1 MPQSLIN
8 QKPIV
13 NHPDSVLLARQPIF
27 NRKMAVFGYQLKY
40 QHSTQ
45 SSTSSNAFSS
55 QYTSPADADQAAARV
70 IVNAFTSAGEFSLCD
85 ELPTFFRV
93 SSQLLYSGNLISLPP
108 TIIVFDVIDALEP
121 DEQALRTL
129 KLYRKHKFRL
139 AIEVD
144 PNTINND
151 NGKVHPL
158 LKVADFIRLDINAL
172 GIETFRRLTSQL
184 TANNPNAKIIASM
197 VQTQLQLSHC
207 QSEQSELY
215 QGQFLSRPAIVKG
228 RGLSYSQNAS
238 LQLVGELQSPDIT
251 PQRIAELL
259 SQAPQLSYRLLRL
272 INSATYELTR
282 TIESL
287 QEAVIYLGLS
297 VICHWVSLM
306 VLADASG
313 KPKALVLSTL
323 IRAKMSESLC
333 QKLYPKDSSRAFL
346 IGLMSTLDAMLDIA
360 LEQAVSQLPLSEQ
373 INKALLD
380 KTGPLGEICAAVIA
394 YEQGDFSTA
403 KEAIKIEDYQLF
415 VAYGEAVLW
424 ANGVC
429 EQLFTK

>member
-1 MPQSLIN
+1 
-8 QKPIV
+8 
-13 NHPDSVLLARQPIF
+13 
-27 NRKMAVFGYQLKY
+27 
-40 QHSTQ
+40 
-45 SSTSSNAFSS
+45 
-55 QYTSPADADQAAARV
+55 
-70 IVNAFTSAGEFSLCD
+70 
-85 ELPTFFRV
+85 
-93 SSQLLYSGNLISLPP
+93 
-108 TIIVFDVIDALEP
+108 ALEP
-121 DEQALRTL
+121 DEQALKTL

-139 AIEVD
+139 AIGVD
-144 PNTINND
+144 HSTINND
-151 NGKVHPL
+151 NDKVHPL
-158 LKVADFIRLDINAL
+158 LKEADFIRLDINAL
-172 GIETFRRLTSQL
+172 GIETFRGVHAQL
-184 TANNPNAKIIASM
+184 TTNNQNARIIASM
-197 VQTQLQLSHC
+197 VQTQAQLRDC
-207 QSEQSELY
+207 QSVPSELF
-215 QGQFLSRPAIVKG
+215 QGQFLCRPAIVKG

-238 LQLVGELQSPDIT
+238 LHLVGELQSPDIT

-259 SQAPQLSYRLLRL
+259 RQAPQLSYRLLRL
-272 INSATYELTR
+272 INSATYALPR

-346 IGLMSTLDAMLDIA
+346 TGLLSTLDAMLDIS
-360 LEQAVSQLPLSEQ
+360 LEQAVSQLPLSAQ
-373 INKALLD
+373 INEALLE

-403 KEAIKIEDYQLF
+403 KAAIKIEDYQFF

-429 EQLFTK
+429 NQLFK

>member
-1 MPQSLIN
+1 MPQLQIN

-27 NRKMAVFGYQLKY
+27 NRKMAVFGYQLQY
-40 QHSTQ
+40 QNSA
-45 SSTSSNAFSS
+45 SSS
-55 QYTSPADADQAAARV
+55 QFTNTNNADQAAARV
-70 IVNAFTSAGEFSLCD
+70 IVNAFTSAGEFALFD
-85 ELPTFFRV
+85 ELPTFIRV
-93 SSQLLYSGNLISLPP
+93 SSRLLYSGNLLSLPP
-108 TIIVFDVIDALEP
+108 TTVIFDVIDELEP
-121 DEQALRTL
+121 DEQALKTL
-129 KLYRKHKFRL
+129 KLYAKHKFRL
-139 AIEVD
+139 AIQVD
-144 PNTINND
+144 RSNY
-151 NGKVHPL
+151 KAHPL
-158 LKVADFIRLDINAL
+158 IKMTDFIRLDINAL
-172 GIETFRRLTSQL
+172 GIDTFRRIQSQL
-184 TANNPNAKIIASM
+184 TTSNKNARIIASM
-197 VQTQLQLSHC
+197 VQTQMQLSHC
-207 QSEQSELY
+207 QSVQSELY
-215 QGQFLSRPAIVKG
+215 QGQFLSRPAIIKSK
-228 RGLSYSQNAS
+228 GLSYSQNAS

-272 INSATYELTR
+272 INSATYALPR

-306 VLADASG
+306 VLADASN

-333 QKLYPKDSSRAFL
+333 QKLYPKDSARAFL
-346 IGLMSTLDAMLDIA
+346 TGLLSTLDAMLDVT
-360 LEQAVSQLPLSEQ
+360 LQQAVSQLPLSDQ
-373 INKALLD
+373 INEALVD

-394 YEQGDFSTA
+394 YEQGDFSAA
-403 KEAIKIEDYQLF
+403 KAVIKIEDYQFF

-429 EQLFTK
+429 NQLFDS